1 MSEYI
6 SNEIKQLKDAE
17 KYLCS
22 YITLCD
28 ELLKSPNVNIKA
40 QKKVIFTFNI
50 LLNCNR
56 NAMEELFY
64 KQNNI
69 QAIIYIKNIVEK
81 KLCAVKKEIETLE
94 KAQSAVD
101 KIRLLNILQNTEIA

>member
-6 SNEIKQLKDAE
+6 SKEIKQLKDAE

-40 QKKVIFTFNI
+40 QKKVILTFNKI
-50 LLNCNR
+50 LNCQR
-56 NAMEELFY
+56 NAMELFY

>member
-1 MSEYI
+1 M
-6 SNEIKQLKDAE
+6 
-17 KYLCS
+17 
-22 YITLCD
+22 
-28 ELLKSPNVNIKA
+28 
-40 QKKVIFTFNI
+40 
-50 LLNCNR
+50 
-56 NAMEELFY
+56 ELFY

>member
-40 QKKVIFTFNI
+40 QKKVILTFNKI
-50 LLNCNR
+50 LNCQR
-56 NAMEELFY
+56 NAMELFY

-101 KIRLLNILQNTEIA
+101 KIKLLNILQNTEIA

>member
-6 SNEIKQLKDAE
+6 SNEITKLKDAE

-28 ELLKSPNVNIKA
+28 ELLKSPNVNIKT
-40 QKKVIFTFNI
+40 QKKVITTFNK
-50 LLNCNR
+50 LNCQ
-56 NAMEELFY
+56 NAMEDLLY

-69 QAIIYIKNIVEK
+69 KAIILIKNIVEK
-81 KLCAVKKEIETLE
+81 KLCAIKKEIEILE

-101 KIRLLNILQNTEIA
+101 KIKLSNIIQNTEIA